1 LSEYEGKCPRCGSS
15 SANYGVVLL
24 PVGETRKVRA
34 SVNVCSRCNLMFYE
48 FKPPSSQ

>member
-1 LSEYEGKCPRCGSS
+1 MSEYEGRCPRCGAS

-34 SVNVCSRCNLMFYE
+34 SVNVCSKCGLVFYE
-48 FKPPSSQ
+48 FRPPQ

>member
-24 PVGETRKVRA
+24 PVGETRKVRV
-34 SVNVCSRCNLMFYE
+34 SVNVCSKCNLVYYE
-48 FKPPSSQ
+48 FKPPQ